1 LVFFFFETETELDT
15 TNTERS
21 QKEKNREKRR
31 GGYCLSESSL
41 IEIVA
46 LQKKG
51 IVAKAGNN
59 RHRIRAARGNNG
71 RKKKKKKEVGIF
83 QKGKKRNS
91 EKSPSTKALTLL
103 LLACF
108 EDWEQFIKRGARNK
122 RHYKRKK
129 EKN

>member
-1 LVFFFFETETELDT
+1 MVSLPKQEITGTEF
-15 TNTERS
+15 S
-21 QKEKNREKRR
+21 PQAEKTAVR
-31 GGYCLSESSL
+31 
-41 IEIVA
+41 
-46 LQKKG
+46 
-51 IVAKAGNN
+51 
-59 RHRIRAARGNNG
+59 
-71 RKKKKKKEVGIF
+71 KKKKEVGIF